1 MKLGVQTGSLVNHVL
16 SCANPKEP
24 ELGMG
29 CTILSWS
36 DRNPATIID
45 IFTKGKYTYVT
56 VQDDHAVRKDDLG
69 MSESQDWVISR
80 NHKGCT
86 RTFRRKEGE
95 TQFKGCRQNAN
106 TKRWLNTQGVLVVG
120 RREKYYDFSF

>member
-16 SCANPKEP
+16 SCAKPQEP

-45 IFTKGKYTYVT
+45 IFTKGKYTYLT

-69 MSESQDWVISR
+69 MSDSQEWVISR
-80 NHKGCT
+80 NHRACT

-95 TQFKGCRQNAN
+95 SQFKGCRQNVN
-106 TKRWLNTQGVLVVG
+106 TKRWLNCQGVLVVG
-120 RREKYYDFSF
+120 RREKFYDFSF